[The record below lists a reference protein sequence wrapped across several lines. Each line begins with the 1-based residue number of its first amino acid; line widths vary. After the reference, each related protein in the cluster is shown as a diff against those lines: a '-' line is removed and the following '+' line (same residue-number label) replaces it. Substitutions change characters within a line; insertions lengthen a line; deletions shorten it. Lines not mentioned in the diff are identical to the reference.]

1 MHSDTIVTR
10 AIDLNYQ
17 VVLVI
22 IIVVS
27 SLTTR
32 SSQSHSAWLPDRR
45 SSRLLLG
52 HVCFADPT
60 LGRDINMDRK
70 DRILPNFAIFFRSF
84 LLIQKWNY
92 PQNAG
97 NFQSV
102 FQNFPFFFHPK
113 TEYAAFFRSFLLTQK
128 WNLLEKA

>member
-1 MHSDTIVTR
+1 
-10 AIDLNYQ
+10 
-17 VVLVI
+17 
-22 IIVVS
+22 
-27 SLTTR
+27 
-32 SSQSHSAWLPDRR
+32 
-45 SSRLLLG
+45 
-52 HVCFADPT
+52 
-60 LGRDINMDRK
+60 MDRK

-128 WNLLEKA
+128 WNLPENAGNFQINCQNFPVFLNNKRANALIFQKWDKGPIIRGLRFVINNDRTLAWSN